1 MTRGRYIPGGGAV
14 FFAGRDQHF
23 GFASPK
29 QQAACWEG
37 LQRLGFRRQR
47 VLQVKSVNE
56 AATGAALS
64 DEAIKSR
71 QGSAGSFVEAEKR
84 VYGDARTLYGRV
96 GGVFGLAKL
105 ADRLMDSWM
114 NNPELNA
121 NAAIAPWTQSGQRQG
136 FKFLVTQVCGYLT
149 GGPQRY
155 TGQPMDVAHKH
166 LGITPAEWNA
176 FMSDAALTMDA
187 LHIEKG
193 IQAELG
199 EIFASFR
206 SQVIV
211 EAGEKVPA
219 LPPHATPP

>member
-1 MTRGRYIPGGGAV
+1 MGG
-14 FFAGRDQHF
+14 
-23 GFASPK
+23 
-29 QQAACWEG
+29 
-37 LQRLGFRRQR
+37 
-47 VLQVKSVNE
+47 
-56 AATGAALS
+56 
-64 DEAIKSR
+64 I
-71 QGSAGSFVEAEKR
+71 
-84 VYGDARTLYGRV
+84 Y
-96 GGVFGLAKL
+96 GLAKL

-114 NNPELNA
+114 KNATLNG
-121 NAAIAPWTQSGQRQG
+121 NAKVAPWTESGQRQG

-219 LPPHATPP
+219 LPPHATPPCRRMRPRPPAAWDTALPPHANSNPSTPPPMMTWQV